1 MASHALGDG
10 GIPPR
15 DATRKGLTRVMTL
28 SGAYGTRNYTVK
40 GLRDQKGKRVL
51 VETLPYSVEEAMAA
65 EEAGIDTM
73 KVRFDPNMPGP
84 AADIRKAAPNTFM
97 AFSVPLIAAAS
108 PEEAVRLGY
117 DAMALGADAIMCQ
130 WSPRF
135 IEAAAEA
142 GVPVQGHAGLV
153 PRRSTWTGGL
163 RAVGKT
169 LARHLLDV
177 ATHSG
182 RARMESG
189 RTVGPSVRCLLTKS
203 YRRPVVFS
211 RALRAFLA
219 PRAPPATHLPQ
230 AQLEVLQHL
239 PPCSGTAGG
248 RALPAP
254 DHRPT
259 HPRPPGHSM
268 REHLGAEPRQI
279 HDSKNYQSHSLSRST
294 VAPRRRPRV
303 LGLQIQT
310 QQSPKSELT
319 QRSDEAGRNGWA
331 ETARRPSC
339 CARVNHARPALTQ
352 TTPSPYGRRRSNS
365 LCSAALA
372 SVTARAASLS
382 RLGI

>member
-15 DATRKGLTRVMTL
+15 DATKGGLTRIMTL

-51 VETLPYSVEEAMAA
+51 VETLPFSVEEAMAA

-142 GVPVQGHAGLV
+142 GIPVQGHAGLV

-169 LARHLLDV
+169 LDEAKWVYDQIKALENAGAYAV
-177 ATHSG
+177 
-182 RARMESG
+182 E
-189 RTVGPSVRCLLTKS
+189 VEVIPEELLTEISKRTS
-203 YRRPVVFS
+203 LMTS
-211 RALRAFLA
+211 SIGGGSGGDIQFLFA
-219 PRAPPATHLPQ
+219 DDILGNNAPPYPRHSKQ
-230 AQLEVLQHL
+230 YRDMYKMKQDMQRERV
-239 PPCSGTAGG
+239 GG
-248 RALPAP
+248 FKDYIDDVRENRFPAAEHVIKAP
-254 DHRPT
+254 D
-259 HPRPPGHSM
+259 G
-268 REHLGAEPRQI
+268 LI
-279 HDSKNYQSHSLSRST
+279 DDFLS
-294 VAPRRRPRV
+294 A
-303 LGLQIQT
+303 LEQ
-310 QQSPKSELT
+310 
-319 QRSDEAGRNGWA
+319 DE
-331 ETARRPSC
+331 
-339 CARVNHARPALTQ
+339 
-352 TTPSPYGRRRSNS
+352 
-365 LCSAALA
+365 
-372 SVTARAASLS
+372 
-382 RLGI
+382 